1 MLGSRMEVK
10 AMRLDLAVIA
20 SVSALA
26 AAAGCAAR
34 AGGQPAGAPSGPAA
48 TGAGVVAPQPVPPG
62 KSVGRQSAPLETAA
76 ARDATPPLPSAKWN
90 ETHPGIEG
98 ADTRDCLGC
107 HGEEMVSHAHPVEI
121 DYAEATQRVGRG
133 FRPIDEVRA
142 RGLVLRGGKVA
153 CPTCHSAASPW
164 ARFLAVPRELARAR
178 PGKAELMNDNPERVE
193 AQSLAPPPDGAEVS
207 SRPLCESCH
216 AKD

>member
-1 MLGSRMEVK
+1 MEVK

-20 SVSALA
+20 GVAALA

-34 AGGQPAGAPSGPAA
+34 AGGQLAGAPSGPAA
-48 TGAGVVAPQPVPPG
+48 TGAGVAAPQPAPPA
-62 KSVGRQSAPLETAA
+62 KSVAKQSAPLEIAA
-76 ARDATPPLPSAKWN
+76 ARDATPPPPSTKWK
-90 ETHPGIEG
+90 ETHPGLEG

-121 DYAEATQRVGRG
+121 DYAEATQRVARG

-142 RGLVLRGGKVA
+142 RGLVLRGSKVG

-164 ARFLAVPRELARAR
+164 ARFLAVPRDLARAR
-178 PGKAELMNDNPERVE
+178 PGMAELLADNPERVE
-193 AQSLAPPPDGAEVS
+193 AKALAPPPDGAEVS

-216 AKD
+216 ATD